1 MSEPA
6 AQFRPYLK
14 KQDVADLL
22 QVSVRQVDLM
32 VKSKQLP
39 PAFYPSAR
47 TPRWRIEDLNAY
59 FEAKRTATLT
69 LGSN

>member
-1 MSEPA
+1 MAESA
-6 AQFRPYLK
+6 AEVRPYLT

-22 QVSVRQVDLM
+22 QVSVRQVDNM

-47 TPRWRIEDLNAY
+47 TPRWRIEHLNAF
-59 FEAKRTATLT
+59 FEAKRTAASTL
-69 LGSN
+69 SSD